1 MIAKVLPR
9 RGSGGQTRA
18 SGRRLMAYLLGP
30 GDKPAT
36 HTAPTGGVEFG
47 ELGNTHTQPRVVATW
62 DPVRSGEWAQAC
74 ASVDWADPEQA
85 WAVLGSLS
93 RQIADAAAGDLDQ
106 VRGGLARNGIWHTV
120 MAAHPQDGELTDAQ
134 WAQVAERLMHETG
147 LHPFGSDNPVRWVA
161 ARHGLNEAG
170 ADHIHVMAVLVRADG
185 SKPRMHND
193 ALAAQRA
200 ARWAEAEFGLV
211 PGRGRAEATQ
221 DRESP
226 LRADTAPSRG
236 EMAAAAKRGPLY
248 PRPAGMSDEV
258 WDQVAREGRD
268 RAWTRQGL
276 ARGAV
281 LSAAARAVSTEH
293 LIDLMTQQGYGV
305 RLRYSTKNPGEVTG
319 WSVVAPPERQGGR
332 PKSYR
337 GAALGADCAW
347 PKVAA
352 HIERLAEARGTGLVG
367 EELEDAV
374 ISREKMVAAGWG
386 VTMID
391 QVLDADRMLAEG
403 VGSPEQ
409 AYWLRDAFWQVAWE
423 LEGRLR
429 MHGVF
434 TDAAY
439 AYAAV
444 AVGGVPPVPAEA
456 IEAMT
461 ALRTQY
467 DQVLARLDQ
476 LDREGEV
483 RDAEARAL
491 TRAAREWDSRADSFE
506 AEARPHVPYYLT
518 LPGGA
523 RMTGTAWVRTSIARQ
538 NIRRHSAALAQASA
552 VHRANSARRRELTA
566 VELAAFREVE
576 TLRGWVAEAK
586 AYEGQL
592 QDAMDEHAAAR
603 GEWRAAIGRLL
614 VDARALGDVEAEAQV
629 VAVDARYGPDRVGV
643 GGTDFRPLYGGVGAR

>member
-1 MIAKVLPR
+1 
-9 RGSGGQTRA
+9 
-18 SGRRLMAYLLGP
+18 
-30 GDKPAT
+30 
-36 HTAPTGGVEFG
+36 
-47 ELGNTHTQPRVVATW
+47 
-62 DPVRSGEWAQAC
+62 
-74 ASVDWADPEQA
+74 
-85 WAVLGSLS
+85 
-93 RQIADAAAGDLDQ
+93 
-106 VRGGLARNGIWHTV
+106 
-120 MAAHPQDGELTDAQ
+120 
-134 WAQVAERLMHETG
+134 
-147 LHPFGSDNPVRWVA
+147 
-161 ARHGLNEAG
+161 
-170 ADHIHVMAVLVRADG
+170 
-185 SKPRMHND
+185 
-193 ALAAQRA
+193 
-200 ARWAEAEFGLV
+200 
-211 PGRGRAEATQ
+211 
-221 DRESP
+221 
-226 LRADTAPSRG
+226 
-236 EMAAAAKRGPLY
+236 
-248 PRPAGMSDEV
+248 
-258 WDQVAREGRD
+258 
-268 RAWTRQGL
+268 
-276 ARGAV
+276 
-281 LSAAARAVSTEH
+281 
-293 LIDLMTQQGYGV
+293 
-305 RLRYSTKNPGEVTG
+305 
-319 WSVVAPPERQGGR
+319 
-332 PKSYR
+332 
-337 GAALGADCAW
+337 
-347 PKVAA
+347 
-352 HIERLAEARGTGLVG
+352 LAEARGTGLVG

-476 LDREGEV
+476 LDRVGEV